1 MVLRAWASG
10 QVSVHDPRQ
19 DVEEDSRSLYDWS
32 RSRKQEQEAEIRK
45 GN

>member
-1 MVLRAWASG
+1 MVAYLWL
-10 QVSVHDPRQ
+10 VSVHDPSQ

-32 RSRKQEQEAEIRK
+32 RSRKQEQEQEAEIRK